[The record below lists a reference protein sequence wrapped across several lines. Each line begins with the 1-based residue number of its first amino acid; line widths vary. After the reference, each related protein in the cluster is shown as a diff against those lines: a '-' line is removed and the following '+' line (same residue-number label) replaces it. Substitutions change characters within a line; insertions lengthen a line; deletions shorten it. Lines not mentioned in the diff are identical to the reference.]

1 MDNQLNWSSH
11 VKRALG
17 MVALLAV
24 TTGGHAAEAAT
35 AVKLTLKDAIGMA
48 LEKNH
53 LVKAAGFGA
62 GAAREG
68 IDVATSR
75 YYPSL
80 FFEEALAASNSPTQ
94 TFMMKLDEGRFTTND
109 FGINNLN
116 HPGVWQDFRTAL
128 TLQQPLY
135 NPSLAPAREMAVKSA
150 EKEQLGAD
158 RVKQDIAF
166 QVFRLYLDVERAT
179 AQLKA
184 AEQAVTEAREH
195 LRLAKVRNSAG
206 VGLRSDELLA
216 RTHLS
221 FAEQQAITVSNNL
234 TLARM
239 QLAITIGLN
248 NGDTVEVSNEPLPGI
263 SVSQLPDELA
273 KVALESRSD
282 LRQSRVE
289 VERSDA
295 TLKLARSAY
304 LPMVGGFAS
313 YQLNAKDTPFGSDNN
328 GWMAGLSLKWQ
339 IFDGFRRGHERGQ
352 ATAARAAAAEM
363 LEDKTKEV
371 KFQVLESCMRREEM
385 GKRLEVARRSMQD
398 AEETVRLLSSRFE
411 NSLATMV
418 ELLDAQAALNQ
429 TRANLV
435 ETETYYA
442 LATGRVYYTA
452 GIFLK
457 EMLK

>member
-1 MDNQLNWSSH
+1 M
-11 VKRALG
+11 KRALG
-17 MVALLAV
+17 MAALLAAA
-24 TTGGHAAEAAT
+24 TGHTAEAAT
-35 AVKLTLKDAIGMA
+35 TVKLTLKDAIVMA

-68 IDVATSR
+68 IDVATSH

-80 FFEEALAASNSPTQ
+80 FFEEAFAASNSPTQ
-94 TFMMKLDEGRFTTND
+94 TFMMKLDEGRFTQND
-109 FGINNLN
+109 FAINNLN
-116 HPGVWQDFRTAL
+116 HPGVWNDFRTAL

-135 NPSLAPAREMAVKSA
+135 NPSLAPAREIAVKSA

-158 RVKQDIAF
+158 KAKEDIAF

-184 AEQAVTEAREH
+184 AEQAVSEAREH
-195 LRLAKVRNSAG
+195 LRLARVRSSAG

-234 TLARM
+234 TLARL
-239 QLAITIGLN
+239 QLAITIGLG
-248 NGDTVEVSNEPLPGI
+248 NGDTVEI
-263 SVSQLPDELA
+263 SEQKPEISASQLPAELA

-282 LRQSRVE
+282 LRQSRAE
-289 VERSDA
+289 LDRSDA
-295 TLKLARSAY
+295 TLKLAKSAY
-304 LPMVGGFAS
+304 LPMLSGFAS
-313 YQLNAKDTPFGSDNN
+313 YQMNAKNAPFGSDND

-352 ATAARAAAAEM
+352 AAAARAAAAEM

-371 KFQVLESCMRREEM
+371 AFQVQESSLRREEM
-385 GKRLEVARRSMQD
+385 GKRLEVARHAMQD
-398 AEETVRLLSSRFE
+398 AEETVRLLSKRFE

-418 ELLDAQAALNQ
+418 ELLDAQTALNQ

>member
-1 MDNQLNWSSH
+1 
-11 VKRALG
+11 
-17 MVALLAV
+17 
-24 TTGGHAAEAAT
+24 
-35 AVKLTLKDAIGMA
+35 MA

-80 FFEEALAASNSPTQ
+80 FLEETFAASNAPTQ
-94 TFMMKLDEGRFTTND
+94 TFMMKLDEGRFTQND
-109 FGINNLN
+109 FQIQNLN
-116 HPGVWQDFRTAL
+116 HPDAWHDFKTAL

-135 NPSLAPAREMAVKSA
+135 NPSLAPAREMAIKSA

-158 RVKQDIAF
+158 GVKQDIAF
-166 QVFRLYLDVERAT
+166 QVFRLYLDVQRAA

-184 AEQAVTEAREH
+184 AAHAVNEAREH
-195 LRLAKVRNSAG
+195 LRLATVRAAAG

-234 TLARM
+234 TLSRM
-239 QLAITIGLN
+239 QLAITIGLD
-248 NGDTVEVSNEPLPGI
+248 NGDTAEISEPLPGI
-263 SVSQLPDELA
+263 SESQLPDELTTL
-273 KVALESRSD
+273 ALASRSD

-289 VERSDA
+289 LERSDA
-295 TLKLARSAY
+295 TLTLARSAY
-304 LPMVGGFAS
+304 LPMVNAFAS
-313 YQLNAKDTPFGSDNN
+313 YQLNAKDTPFGSDNDA
-328 GWMAGLSLKWQ
+328 WMAGVSLKWQ

-352 ATAARAAAAEM
+352 AAAVRAAAAEM
-363 LEDKTKEV
+363 LEGKVKEIR
-371 KFQVLESCMRREEM
+371 FQVQESYMRREEM
-385 GKRLEVARRSMQD
+385 GRRLEVARHAMQD
-398 AEETVRLLSSRFE
+398 AEETVRLLSTRFE

-429 TRANLV
+429 TRANQV
-435 ETETYYA
+435 ETETSYA